1 MPLRIRLCKAQN
13 GDCII
18 LEYGTQL
25 EHAILIDGGIGA
37 KCQRQLR
44 NFFQS
49 RIKEEKK
56 IDLLILTHLD
66 SDHISGIL
74 SLFSWKE
81 FDPSGI
87 KEMWFNYGTELI
99 DKPLAKCEDHNKTY
113 ISMKQGNMLN
123 QLLQENCINWKNKVL
138 FKKAFQSE
146 KLKIQVLSPDS
157 KIWEEFLEK
166 GEIETHKSNKIIGS
180 NDYALSVEYLDALVF
195 EGKVTLENKSSI
207 AVLLEYEGHNA
218 LFLGDASADTIVT
231 ALTELG
237 YSQVNPLETVCCK
250 IAHHASKHNTS
261 AELIELIRCHN
272 YLISTNL
279 TASGRPSKECLSRIV
294 CHSVPPTNFYCNYEI
309 KAEQIFSR
317 EEIETYQIHFITMKE
332 TGIELGELRNARRTN

>member
-25 EHAILIDGGIGA
+25 EHAILVDGGIGA

-44 NFFQS
+44 TFFQQ
-49 RIKEEKK
+49 RMKEKRK
-56 IDLLILTHLD
+56 IDLLILTHVD

-74 SLFSWKE
+74 SLFSWE
-81 FDPSGI
+81 SFDPLGI
-87 KEMWFNYGTELI
+87 KEMWFNYRNGLI
-99 DKPLAKCEDHNKTY
+99 EKWEAKAEDQNCTY

-123 QLLQENCINWKNKVL
+123 QLLQENCIKWKNKVL
-138 FKKAFQSE
+138 FGEAFQSE
-146 KLKIQVLSPDS
+146 KLILQVLSPDS
-157 KIWEEFLEK
+157 EIWEEFLKK
-166 GEIETHKSNKIIGS
+166 GEEETPKSSKIIRS
-180 NDYALSVEYLDALVF
+180 NDYALSVEYLDALDF
-195 EGKVTLENKSSI
+195 KGNVTLENKSSI
-207 AVLLEYEGHNA
+207 AVLLEYEGDNA
-218 LFLGDASADTIVT
+218 LLLGDASADTIAT
-231 ALTELG
+231 ALTKRG
-237 YSQVNPLETVCCK
+237 YNKANPLEAVCCK

-272 YLISTNL
+272 YLISTNM

-317 EEIETYQIHFITMKE
+317 EEIETYQIRFITMKE
-332 TGIELGELRNARRTN
+332 TGIELGELRNAGRTD